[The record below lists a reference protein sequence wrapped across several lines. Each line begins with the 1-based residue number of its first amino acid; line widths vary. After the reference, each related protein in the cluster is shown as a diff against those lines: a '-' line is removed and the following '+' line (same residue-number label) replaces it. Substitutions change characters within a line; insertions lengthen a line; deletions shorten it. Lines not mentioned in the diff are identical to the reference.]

1 MQQQPY
7 GGYPYYPQPVY
18 PHTPYMG
25 GGPPPGPSGG
35 YPPFYGPPNPQPP
48 APAPRNPNPPAP
60 TPYSFDAAAYP
71 TVRPA
76 TQHETG
82 PQLRRHRRTLTIPT
96 PAPTP
101 ATTTAPLKSAMKKTM
116 TVFNAFGSGD
126 NPLTRQSSNSQHGH
140 SISKSRP
147 RVYSNPQK
155 PQNLVEDPPEPDTPF
170 HMMVSFHGY
179 NEVRVEPALQYA
191 LEDLRKYIW
200 PLWPDGIESDEL
212 VGHTSITKFR
222 NAPWDLGGNNVRHAY
237 KFIVEFFRLF
247 QQRGYSYQTAMNIAT
262 PTPRLIFQ
270 MTKPDQ
276 AEFFLGFLSQDGRRI
291 TLIHPPNHI
300 DIYIGARLRTALPKR
315 VLSDDVVD
323 EYMRVI
329 ELKRRPNTTT
339 STDVDVPLVFVEAL
353 KIISDLGFH
362 LDATIPL
369 SRRNSLGMR
378 SSREL
383 LVFKSIAKV
392 SK

>member
-1 MQQQPY
+1 MEPHLRERLWLPLLLPLLPIPRQSAVASTVSCSSSVSVLPL
-7 GGYPYYPQPVY
+7 PVQ
-18 PHTPYMG
+18 G
-25 GGPPPGPSGG
+25 
-35 YPPFYGPPNPQPP
+35 
-48 APAPRNPNPPAP
+48 
-60 TPYSFDAAAYP
+60 
-71 TVRPA
+71 
-76 TQHETG
+76 ETKSRTW
-82 PQLRRHRRTLTIPT
+82 RRRKDTRRRKGHRERADRRGSTAS
-96 PAPTP
+96 APTP

-140 SISKSRP
+140 SISISKPRP

-155 PQNLVEDPPEPDTPF
+155 PHNLVEDPSEPDTPF

-222 NAPWDLGGNNVRHAY
+222 NAPWDLGGTNVRHAY

-270 MTKPDQ
+270 MTKPDE
-276 AEFFLGFLSQDGRRI
+276 AEFFLGFLSQDGRKI

-329 ELKRRPNTTT
+329 ELKRKSNTAT

-353 KIISDLGFH
+353 KIISDMGFH

-378 SSREL
+378 SAREL